1 MQHTRT
7 HSHNSPRL
15 WVFLF
20 SFPSARFNIDSPFS
34 LLSRLARSLRWPA
47 LQELMRHV
55 CALER
60 FWQEGKV
67 KVTKGSASICYTL
80 SAALLTLQT
89 PHDGFLVNVKRAG
102 ATGWLPPHTP
112 RAFSRCYLHSFHPG
126 GCEVHIILR
135 CAACVCVCVCLVV
148 RRIALCLSLFC
159 QGTFVRSQFI
169 SAEKTGAVFF
179 LPHLQRAGVNL

>member
-1 MQHTRT
+1 MQHAHTHT

-67 KVTKGSASICYTL
+67 KVTKGSASICYSL
-80 SAALLTLQT
+80 SATLLTLQT

-135 CAACVCVCVCLVV
+135 CAACVCVW
-148 RRIALCLSLFC
+148 
-159 QGTFVRSQFI
+159 
-169 SAEKTGAVFF
+169 
-179 LPHLQRAGVNL
+179 